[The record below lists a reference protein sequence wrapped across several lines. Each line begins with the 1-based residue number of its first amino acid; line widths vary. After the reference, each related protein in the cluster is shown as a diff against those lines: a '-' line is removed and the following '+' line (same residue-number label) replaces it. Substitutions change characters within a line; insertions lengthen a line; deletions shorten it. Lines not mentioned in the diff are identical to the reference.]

1 MKAVSQ
7 FYRIKK
13 VINQGKIKVH
23 WWVQGE
29 VGLARW
35 ERLFYRD
42 QMLSDG
48 SLSFWGMEWCQVGEI
63 GPRADLISFEV
74 HCVVLMQR
82 KFENHV
88 FSALPSEKR
97 AGHVF

>member
-1 MKAVSQ
+1 MTLFKPRGRGGVS
-7 FYRIKK
+7 ISLDLPGKLKK
-13 VINQGKIKVH
+13 KYCRSNISKFVRVCIS
-23 WWVQGE
+23 
-29 VGLARW
+29 R
-35 ERLFYRD
+35 
-42 QMLSDG
+42 
-48 SLSFWGMEWCQVGEI
+48 GMEWCQVGEI